1 MPKLQQMLRGRFPEI
16 CVVSFSLQPIPNS
29 CQVMVQ
35 KFYTYP
41 LNDLNEILELVQK
54 SMCEVPFF
62 DKEMNCE
69 FYGFVSALAPACEPK

>member
-1 MPKLQQMLRGRFPEI
+1 
-16 CVVSFSLQPIPNS
+16 
-29 CQVMVQ
+29 MVQ